1 MSLATLEASHI
12 RVTCDRCGV
21 TAEVC
26 GRRDLPVMARVA
38 SVKKFLSIGWHHDA
52 ARRPGSARADKES
65 TEMGNGKWY
74 CPGCARQTHL

>member
-1 MSLATLEASHI
+1 MSLATIEASHI

-38 SVKKFLSIGWHHDA
+38 SVKKFLSIGWHNDA
-52 ARRPGSARADKES
+52 GRRSASARAEKES
-65 TEMGNGKWY
+65 AEMGNGKWY
-74 CPGCARQTHL
+74 CPGCASQTHM

>member
-1 MSLATLEASHI
+1 
-12 RVTCDRCGV
+12 
-21 TAEVC
+21 
-26 GRRDLPVMARVA
+26 MARVA

-52 ARRPGSARADKES
+52 ARRPGSARADKDS